1 MPQTVSL
8 FDALTGLI
16 RLAETIGENRK
27 AALIR
32 SIERDGLTPELMGEV
47 NKLFRNELL
56 KLDTD
61 IAEKQQL
68 IHDLEDVSERE
79 ELSIAADTQHVE
91 EEYAKDA
98 EQIGDEFTAFCT
110 AEERATERGIETHQ
124 KKGETSEMDA
134 IRTFLQKKV

>member
-1 MPQTVSL
+1 MPQPASL
-8 FDALTGLI
+8 FDALTSLI
-16 RLAETIGENRK
+16 RSAETIDEDRK

-32 SIERDGLTPELMGEV
+32 SIEKGGLTPELMEEV
-47 NKLFRNELL
+47 DGLFRNELRE
-56 KLDTD
+56 LDTD

-68 IHDLEDVSERE
+68 IHGLEDTADRERW
-79 ELSIAADTQHVE
+79 SIAADTQRVE

-98 EQIGDEFTAFCT
+98 ESIGDEFTAFCT
-110 AEERATERGIETHQ
+110 AEERATGRDIETHK